1 MFLLK
6 GSLILS
12 SHYIYERNDP
22 FCHCL
27 VLNKMLSY
35 AKYCYT
41 CGNIIVNNSCIQE
54 ESMNADDDNIIQS
67 IIKR

>member
-1 MFLLK
+1 M
-6 GSLILS
+6 ILFV
-12 SHYIYERNDP
+12 IAW
-22 FCHCL
+22 CL
-27 VLNKMLSY
+27 RKASFSY
-35 AKYCYT
+35 AKYYSS